1 MYRRY
6 ALVSIV
12 NNEEHELPFIDD
24 ASLQLQTKHNL
35 VDLDYFIKRELN
47 IQSRYDCSLK
57 LKKYYQELYSH
68 LNTNL
73 PKIRKMKKQLRDEI
87 RYLEEM
93 SDQISFKISY
103 KSSKNIKYLSVI
115 YQTDLLM
122 QYFLEL
128 YYFLNIAYQYKKD
141 EIEQEVS
148 KDLIYQKYKQIL
160 LHNLEYNE
168 DFQEFFYQSPVIN
181 RFLKSHIS
189 NYCTYQYRKKNTYMS
204 IRKNDLDFYHASQH
218 ILEQQLLTYKNI
230 RVFMQQIKAY
240 NEFYHDTVLNELM
253 EELELKMN
261 KISSLSADVNLDE
274 IYTLYD
280 LNDLAHKNVEYPID
294 GLGKKYR

>member
-47 IQSRYDCSLK
+47 IQNRQDCSLK

-103 KSSKNIKYLSVI
+103 KSSKNTKYLPVI

-128 YYFLNIAYQYKKD
+128 YYF
-141 EIEQEVS
+141 
-148 KDLIYQKYKQIL
+148 
-160 LHNLEYNE
+160 
-168 DFQEFFYQSPVIN
+168 
-181 RFLKSHIS
+181 
-189 NYCTYQYRKKNTYMS
+189 
-204 IRKNDLDFYHASQH
+204 
-218 ILEQQLLTYKNI
+218 
-230 RVFMQQIKAY
+230 
-240 NEFYHDTVLNELM
+240 
-253 EELELKMN
+253 
-261 KISSLSADVNLDE
+261 
-274 IYTLYD
+274 
-280 LNDLAHKNVEYPID
+280 
-294 GLGKKYR
+294 

>member
-47 IQSRYDCSLK
+47 IQNRQDCSLK

-103 KSSKNIKYLSVI
+103 KSSKNTKYLPVI
-115 YQTDLLM
+115 YQSDLLM
-122 QYFLEL
+122 Q
-128 YYFLNIAYQYKKD
+128 
-141 EIEQEVS
+141 
-148 KDLIYQKYKQIL
+148 
-160 LHNLEYNE
+160 
-168 DFQEFFYQSPVIN
+168 
-181 RFLKSHIS
+181 
-189 NYCTYQYRKKNTYMS
+189 
-204 IRKNDLDFYHASQH
+204 
-218 ILEQQLLTYKNI
+218 
-230 RVFMQQIKAY
+230 
-240 NEFYHDTVLNELM
+240 
-253 EELELKMN
+253 
-261 KISSLSADVNLDE
+261 
-274 IYTLYD
+274 
-280 LNDLAHKNVEYPID
+280 
-294 GLGKKYR
+294 